1 MTRPPGRRAAP
12 RHPPHPPP
20 APGPA
25 GHGSDPRILLK
36 TLKRY
41 VGFTKRDSALLAS
54 FYPHVEPRLEAIV
67 EEFYARIQESPGA
80 AAVITGGREQIER
93 LKGTLREWLRRLL
106 QGPHDGDFADLQA
119 RVGRQHV
126 KVGLEQVFMVTG
138 IHVFREHLDSIL
150 GRSFPPGASEAAAI
164 QRAYVRCL
172 DIVLAL
178 MLQTYRED
186 SLKRILRTEHDA
198 TTRRLAALGEVA
210 ASIAHE
216 VRNPLAGISGAI
228 QVLSQEKPPED
239 PELEILKEILNEIQR
254 LDSRVND
261 LLLYARP
268 SIPAREPARPR
279 DLLKSTLAVMSEDP
293 LFKKIKVTID
303 APASL
308 SPFPMDAEQIQQV
321 VINLVLNALQTLNG
335 SGWIRLEA
343 RLAEGG
349 SLEMAVEDSGPGVPE
364 QIAGE
369 VFRPFFTTRRN
380 GTGLGLAISRKI
392 VEAHGGSLNL
402 ERGRNGLNRFVF
414 HLPLPPEEVPIYT
427 AVG

>member
-1 MTRPPGRRAAP
+1 V
-12 RHPPHPPP
+12 
-20 APGPA
+20 
-25 GHGSDPRILLK
+25 HGSDPRILFK

-41 VGFTKRDSALLAS
+41 IGFTKEDSALLAS
-54 FYPHVEPRLEAIV
+54 FYPHVEPHLEVIV
-67 EEFYARIQESPGA
+67 GEFYARIQKSPGA
-80 AAVITGGREQIER
+80 AAVITDGHEQVAR
-93 LKGTLREWLRRLL
+93 FKGMLREWLRRLL
-106 QGPHDGDFADLQA
+106 MGPHDGDFAALQA

-126 KVGLEQVFMVTG
+126 NVGLEQAFMVAG
-138 IHVFREHLDSIL
+138 IHVFRVHLDSIL
-150 GRSFPPGASEAAAI
+150 GRSFPPGSPGAAEI

-186 SLKRILRTEHDA
+186 SLKRILQTEQNA

-228 QVLSQEKPPED
+228 QVLSQDRPPED

-268 SIPAREPARPR
+268 SVPAREPAKPR
-279 DLLKSTLAVMSEDP
+279 ELLKTTLAVMSEDP
-293 LFKKIKVTID
+293 LFKRVKVTID

-308 SPFPMDAEQIQQV
+308 PPFPMDAEQIQQV

-335 SGWIRLEA
+335 AGRIRLEA
-343 RLAEGG
+343 RLVEGG
-349 SLEMAVEDSGPGVPE
+349 ALEMAVEDSGPGVPE
-364 QIAGE
+364 EIARE
-369 VFRPFFTTRRN
+369 VFRPFFTTRRS

-392 VEAHGGSLNL
+392 VEAHGGSLDL

-414 HLPLPPEEVPIYT
+414 QLPFPLEEVPIYT
-427 AVG
+427 GVG